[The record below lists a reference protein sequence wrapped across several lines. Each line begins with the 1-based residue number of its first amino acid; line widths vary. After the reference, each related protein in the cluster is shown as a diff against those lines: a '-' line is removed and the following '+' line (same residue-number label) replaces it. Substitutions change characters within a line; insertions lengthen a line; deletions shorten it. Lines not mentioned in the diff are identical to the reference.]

1 MNAISVVLPGVMV
14 IVLGVQTVRAEQAGA
29 QATAETR
36 VHVAVG
42 VNSPLSWPDNVSF
55 GGSLY
60 VGIGEHH
67 AIRAN
72 VARYEYRH
80 NPVGDVIAGLAN
92 SDGDEASYSGS
103 TSDRG
108 LGWVYYPRSPWS
120 GLSLELGVLRRER
133 DHHLEDDDATP
144 ETIATR
150 TTTYAGRA
158 MIGWSW
164 LMYDHVFLAV
174 AAGMSLGHESGTETT
189 ERYVGAMPV
198 QTKVSRTVAEGEGLL
213 RLGVAFDL

>member
-1 MNAISVVLPGVMV
+1 MVMMV
-14 IVLGVQTVRAEQAGA
+14 GGRAARAEEAGSEA
-29 QATAETR
+29 ATAETR

-42 VNSPLSWPDNVSF
+42 VNSPLSWPDHISF

-72 VARYEYRH
+72 YASYKYSSSALAGVAALA
-80 NPVGDVIAGLAN
+80 AGG
-92 SDGDEASYSGS
+92 DGDEASYDGN
-103 TSDRG
+103 TTD
-108 LGWVYYPRSPWS
+108 LGIAWVYYPRRPWS
-120 GLSLELGVLRRER
+120 GWMFEVGALRRDR
-133 DHHLEDDDATP
+133 DHHLDDEFANP
-144 ETIATR
+144 EVIATR
-150 TTTYAGRA
+150 TTTYGGRA

-174 AAGMSLGHESGTETT
+174 AAGFSIGRESGTETT
-189 ERYVGAMPV
+189 QRYETSMPV
-198 QTKVSRTVAEGEGLL
+198 QTKVSRVAGEGEGLV